1 MRALTEAEA
10 RVIAVLLAARPD
22 RERERLR
29 LVNVPRSTYHAVRRR
44 AYDEGWLK
52 DRYVPHP
59 VPLGYPVVSFL
70 LVRPYADRFEDLVR
84 TLSADPGAVFVGT
97 GAQVALAV
105 LFHAKPTQPKK
116 LIERIESAKLAA
128 SPAVVTVRADGPHVP
143 VYFDFEGL
151 WTHLAGLD
159 GTLAYPH
166 GLGGGH
172 DSEDSE
178 AEPTPALTS
187 HQRWAISE
195 LLRRPFVAVEAGKG
209 GHLVGPF
216 GLPFSQRR
224 ILQRGWIVHRTILDP
239 SKLPPYSGRAAD
251 QVVLLTGT
259 PRSGARPELLFST
272 LTRESK
278 VFPFLFAIGPDRWLL
293 GALGGS
299 GPAPPETI
307 ASRTAGVA
315 YAPRVPGRHRDRS
328 GGRHRVLRASG
339 PPLRSSAARTG
350 SHDTHAS
357 SEALIRRAAHPGE
370 EINCETGNRLWG
382 A

>member
-44 AYDEGWLK
+44 AYEEGWLQ

-59 VPLGYPVVSFL
+59 VPLGFPVVSFV

-84 TLSADPGAVFVGT
+84 ALVADPGAVVVWT

-105 LFHAKPTQPKK
+105 LFHAKPAQPRK
-116 LIERIESAKLAA
+116 LVERIESAKLAA
-128 SPAVVTVRADGPHVP
+128 APVVITVRAEGPHVP

-166 GLGGGH
+166 GLGGGA
-172 DSEDSE
+172 DGVDPESGP
-178 AEPTPALTS
+178 APTLTS

-195 LLRRPFVAVEAGKG
+195 LLRRPFVAVDVGRG

-239 SKLPPYSGRAAD
+239 SKLPPYAGRAAD
-251 QVVLLTGT
+251 QVVLLSGT
-259 PRSGARPELLFST
+259 PRSGARPELLFGS
-272 LTRESK
+272 LTRDSR
-278 VFPFLFAIGPDRWLL
+278 VFPFLFAVGPDRWLL

-299 GPAPPETI
+299 GPPPAETV
-307 ASRTAGVA
+307 ASRRPVLPTLREYLEGIEIVQEDAANVSA
-315 YAPRVPGRHRDRS
+315 RIDHRYDR
-328 GGRHRVLRASG
+328 LL
-339 PPLRSSAARTG
+339 P
-350 SHDTHAS
+350 
-357 SEALIRRAAHPGE
+357 SEPTSKPKNVG
-370 EINCETGNRLWG
+370 
-382 A
+382 